1 MLKSFIIDTKG
12 KTLEQPDT
20 VFGLGNIARRQTVL
34 KG

>member
-20 VFGLGNIARRQTVL
+20 IFGLGNIA
-34 KG
+34 